1 MNEWFEFRDLIWLI
15 MTYYYDLMLRKFEKH
30 LMPLDTMAP
39 GTPFA
44 AVSQTTGVS
53 FGNMTSCPWLD
64 RPWPAHLSRNSFLKP
79 CGNNPRVP
87 RGHDWIT
94 CGYLWFVA
102 DQHLLRWMLSWYL
115 LEFLWP
121 SNSFWYP
128 KEMLHLFGDDTQS
141 GCLWPMAIRLVFRRT
156 GPGIEVNDGSWGVLK
171 TCDAIYSIGLSI
183 YQFINRLFYIS
194 IYLYLSLSISIYL
207 SLSTSIYL
215 PLSIYLS
222 FYLSIFLSFYLS
234 ISFYIFLFLS
244 ISIYMFLSIVSD
256 HIFSYLIYLSISIS
270 ISLLHPKDSAE
281 VAIRES
287 NIRGGVVPDGVQ
299 LGSQCHRGPGNKVWT
314 HHGQSTLDSFPKMEV
329 SKAADSKMMIFF
341 TLFEPQLPSN
351 GWLIYLIFTMCRS
364 TCLCTTVSS
373 SVCVFDEKSE
383 LGGLYLREQCTVPCS
398 LKQSTV
404 DRIKNYDK
412 IPEKSCR
419 KVMNSVLLVQ
429 NCTSYKARAILPA
442 CSRCRHRRRT
452 AGGTQQNRARFC
464 VMVPQSLRCYFDLIE
479 CYLHLIRC
487 FTGDMK
493 VHEARIF
500 VNIWLQY
507 ITVWI
512 VIRTWVSVLLSLKLL
527 RLQTC
532 IRTLSTRSMF
542 KRSL

>member
-222 FYLSIFLSFYLS
+222 IFLSFYIFL
-234 ISFYIFLFLS
+234 YIFVSVYLYLYVFIYRIWSYLFLS
-244 ISIYMFLSIVSD
+244 
-256 HIFSYLIYLSISIS
+256 YLSIYIYFHLPAPSQRQRWGGNPREQ
-270 ISLLHPKDSAE
+270 HPRRSCPWRCAAGFP
-281 VAIRES
+281 VSPRT
-287 NIRGGVVPDGVQ
+287 RQQG
-299 LGSQCHRGPGNKVWT
+299 
-314 HHGQSTLDSFPKMEV
+314 LDSSWPIHSWFL
-329 SKAADSKMMIFF
+329 SK
-341 TLFEPQLPSN
+341 N
-351 GWLIYLIFTMCRS
+351 G
-364 TCLCTTVSS
+364 
-373 SVCVFDEKSE
+373 SV
-383 LGGLYLREQCTVPCS
+383 
-398 LKQSTV
+398 
-404 DRIKNYDK
+404 
-412 IPEKSCR
+412 KSCR
-419 KVMNSVLLVQ
+419 LEDDDFLYIIWTTIALDDSYISYSQCAGQLVCAQQFHQVYVCLMKKVNLVACICGSSVLCHAVWS
-429 NCTSYKARAILPA
+429 N
-442 CSRCRHRRRT
+442 
-452 AGGTQQNRARFC
+452 QQWT
-464 VMVPQSLRCYFDLIE
+464 E
-479 CYLHLIRC
+479 
-487 FTGDMK
+487 
-493 VHEARIF
+493 
-500 VNIWLQY
+500 
-507 ITVWI
+507 
-512 VIRTWVSVLLSLKLL
+512 
-527 RLQTC
+527 
-532 IRTLSTRSMF
+532 
-542 KRSL
+542 

>member
-1 MNEWFEFRDLIWLI
+1 MTWCCENLKNTWCHLIPWRQEPHLRRFPRLLGCLSGIWL
-15 MTYYYDLMLRKFEKH
+15 RV
-30 LMPLDTMAP
+30 LDWTGHGLPICQETVFWSRVVTTP
-39 GTPFA
+39 GCLA
-44 AVSQTTGVS
+44 AMIESPV
-53 FGNMTSCPWLD
+53 D
-64 RPWPAHLSRNSFLKP
+64 
-79 CGNNPRVP
+79 
-87 RGHDWIT
+87 T
-94 CGYLWFVA
+94 CGLLLINICWDGCCPDTCWSFFGRPTVFGIQRKCCISLVMTPNQGAYDPWRYVWYSVA
-102 DQHLLRWMLSWYL
+102 RALGLKWMMALGACLKLVMPSTVSVYQSINLLIDCSMS
-115 LEFLWP
+115 
-121 SNSFWYP
+121 
-128 KEMLHLFGDDTQS
+128 
-141 GCLWPMAIRLVFRRT
+141 
-156 GPGIEVNDGSWGVLK
+156 
-171 TCDAIYSIGLSI
+171 LSI
-183 YQFINRLFYIS
+183 S
-194 IYLYLSLSISIYL
+194 ICLYLSLSICL
-207 SLSTSIYL
+207 YL
-215 PLSIYLS
+215 PLSIYL
-222 FYLSIFLSFYLS
+222 YLSIYLSFYLS